1 MTAETTHTPEDILCI
16 TLSLWDGPK
25 RVRHNLMREYAKRGH
40 RVLFVEAALTWVKLL
55 KGSSYWKQATLLF
68 RGVRQ
73 TPDGVMVAIVPPFLP
88 GGEWFEWICRLN
100 WWTVRAWLKL
110 FILPSLNMKSPR
122 LFLFAP
128 HAGSLLGGFQESRS
142 IYFCN
147 DPFAEMFEFP
157 SARLNLQCMEN
168 KLTRDAD
175 VVFTVSERLTE
186 ERQRHNANTH
196 LIPLAADTALFSKA
210 LDEATPIPEELQR
223 LPRPIIG
230 HMGVINTRIDI
241 ELVRQVAKLLP
252 EASFVFVGPILE
264 LGRQMRQDL
273 LGLRS
278 CGNVHFLGD
287 KPEELLPS
295 YCKAIDVCI
304 VPYLRDDVTKYIK
317 ANAKFFQYV
326 ASGRPVVSTIGP
338 ADLAEEIV
346 RTAVG
351 PEQFVG
357 AIRAALGQRTPEAR
371 AKRLA
376 FARKNSWEERV
387 DRIEDIL
394 NSMRHHNT
402 NSIEHNGEER
412 G

>member
-1 MTAETTHTPEDILCI
+1 MTADTSHTPEDILCI
-16 TLSLWDGPK
+16 TLSFWDGPK

-55 KGSSYWKQATLLF
+55 KGSSFWKQAMLLF

-73 TPDGVMVAIVPPFLP
+73 TPDGVMVAMVPPFFP

-100 WWTVRAWLKL
+100 WWMTRVWLKL
-110 FILPSLNMKSPR
+110 FILPSLKMKSPR

-128 HAGSLLGGFQESRS
+128 HAGSLPGRFGESTS

-147 DPFAEMFEFP
+147 DPFAELFEFP
-157 SARLNLQCMEN
+157 SARPNLQRMEN
-168 KLTRDAD
+168 TLTRKAD

-196 LIPLAADTALFSKA
+196 LIPLAADVELFSKA
-210 LDEATPIPEELQR
+210 LDPATPIPEELR
-223 LPRPIIG
+223 SVSRPIIG

-241 ELVRQVAKLLP
+241 ELVRQIAKQLP
-252 EASFVFVGPILE
+252 EATFVFVGPILE
-264 LGRQMRQDL
+264 LGRKMHEDL
-273 LGLRS
+273 LGLQT
-278 CGNVHFLGD
+278 CGNVHFLGN
-287 KPEELLPS
+287 KPEESLPS
-295 YCKAIDVCI
+295 YCKAIDVFI

-338 ADLAEEIV
+338 SDLEEEIV
-346 RTAVG
+346 RTAVS
-351 PEQFVG
+351 PEEFVR
-357 AIRAALGQRTPEAR
+357 AIRNALTQRTPATV

-376 FARKNSWEERV
+376 FARSNSWAERV
-387 DRIEDIL
+387 DRIERIL
-394 NSMRHHNT
+394 HSMKRSSPDQQHT
-402 NSIEHNGEER
+402 NEVR

>member
-1 MTAETTHTPEDILCI
+1 
-16 TLSLWDGPK
+16 
-25 RVRHNLMREYAKRGH
+25 MREYVKRGH

-55 KGSSYWKQATLLF
+55 KGSNFWKQARLLF

-73 TPDGVMVAIVPPFLP
+73 TPEGVMVVMVPPFFP

-100 WWTVRAWLKL
+100 WWMVRVWLSL
-110 FILPSLNMKSPR
+110 FALPSLKMKSPR

-128 HAGSLLGGFQESRS
+128 HAASLLGGFRESRS

-147 DPFAEMFEFP
+147 DPFAELFEYP
-157 SARLNLQCMEN
+157 SARPNLQRMEDN
-168 KLTRDAD
+168 LTRNAD
-175 VVFTVSERLTE
+175 VVFAVSERLTE

-210 LDEATPIPEELQR
+210 LDEATPIPEDLQR

-241 ELVRQVAKLLP
+241 ELVRQVARLLP

-264 LGRQMRQDL
+264 LGRQMHEDL
-273 LGLRS
+273 LGLQT
-278 CGNVHFLGD
+278 CGNVYFLGN
-287 KPEELLPS
+287 KPEEELPS

-304 VPYLRDDVTKYIK
+304 IPYSRDDVTKYIK

-338 ADLAEEIV
+338 LDLEEMIV
-346 RTAVG
+346 RTAVS
-351 PEQFVG
+351 PEKFVE
-357 AIRAALGQRTPEAR
+357 AIRIALTQRTPEAQAR
-371 AKRLA
+371 RLA
-376 FARKNSWEERV
+376 FARKNSWAERV
-387 DRIEDIL
+387 DGIERVL
-394 NSMRHHNT
+394 NSM
-402 NSIEHNGEER
+402 ER
-412 G
+412 N